1 METNHLFVH
10 LGGSTWRFFLHWH
23 GVLFFK
29 EKPTINSLGNDGVI
43 VSLSDYNKF
52 EALIGDYFEDTNE
65 SGCEDKLECGE
76 I

>member
-1 METNHLFVH
+1 MVQ
-10 LGGSTWRFFLHWH
+10 LGGSSCIGMASSSSKKSR
-23 GVLFFK
+23 VA
-29 EKPTINSLGNDGVI
+29 ETINSLGNDGVI